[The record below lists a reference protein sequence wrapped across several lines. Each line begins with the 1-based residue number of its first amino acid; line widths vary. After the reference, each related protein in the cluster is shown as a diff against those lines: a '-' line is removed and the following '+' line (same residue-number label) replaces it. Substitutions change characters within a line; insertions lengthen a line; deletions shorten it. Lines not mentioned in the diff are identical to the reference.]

1 MQYVSLVTILLLIQY
16 LIFTMM
22 VGAARS
28 KSGIKAPA
36 VTGDEHFEC
45 AYRVQMNTL
54 EQLVMTLPALWLSGL
69 YFEPFVAAALGLTDE
84 PDEVGQIARFAGSL
98 GNVERVDVLPF
109 HQLGRYKWD
118 KLGIEYKLGNTEP
131 PSAEAVEQVCSIFR
145 AEGLKTY

>member
-1 MQYVSLVTILLLIQY
+1 MQYVSLVTLLLVIQY

-36 VTGDEHFEC
+36 VTGDEQFER

-69 YFEPFVAAALGLTDE
+69 YFEPFVAALLGLT
-84 PDEVGQIARFAGSL
+84 F
-98 GNVERVDVLPF
+98 F
-109 HQLGRYKWD
+109 LGRVLYRMGYMKNPETRGAGFGIGL
-118 KLGIEYKLGNTEP
+118 LGT
-131 PSAEAVEQVCSIFR
+131 V
-145 AEGLKTY
+145 GLIGTALWGMIAAL